1 MDKLIVG
8 AAGGLMRAYY
18 TADRAKF
25 FSDSDDQILGEL
37 ARANTF
43 ALDLEQKGAWLQQIR
58 ILRNALTAIDAFT
71 LYFEF
76 TIPRMGKRADAV
88 LVIGDCIFII
98 EFKVGS
104 ETFDRAAIEQVE
116 GYALD
121 LKNFH
126 AGSHHLSIV
135 PILVATRAKT
145 SPMSQPELALDQV
158 SKPLLSSVIDL
169 GDILRHTAAQHRHRQ
184 LDATTW
190 AASGYRP
197 TPTIIEAARALYA
210 GHTVEEITRRDAGAI
225 NLTRTESAIAQVID
239 HSKDKGMK
247 SICFITGVPGA
258 GKTLAGLNVATR
270 RSEDKTAHTTY
281 LTGNGPLIQVLQ
293 QSLARDQ
300 ARRENTTLTISERKV
315 RRFIQNIHEF
325 RDEYALRD
333 NGPPHDHVVV
343 FDEAQRAW
351 TRAKAATFMQQKRY
365 IADFDMS
372 EPEFLLS
379 VMDRHPDW
387 CAVVCLIG
395 GGQEINTGEAGLSE
409 WMAAIR
415 ARFSHWQVHASAQ
428 IVQPDYDLNRDAR
441 AFIQQDQVRL
451 SEDLHLGVSMRSFR
465 AETLSDF
472 VAHLLNGDAGAARM
486 AFTKLGQYPIV
497 ITRSL
502 DTARRWLR
510 KKARGTERYGLVA
523 SSGAHRLKPE
533 GLHVKAGIDPPNWF
547 LNDRDDVRSSWYL
560 EDVATEFDV
569 QGLELD
575 WVGVC
580 WDADYRYLDG
590 WQHRKFAGTKW
601 RSVNDGFSQLYLKN
615 AYRVILTRA
624 RQGMVIFVPP
634 VDADDPTRPPEFYDG
649 IWQFLKDCGLA
660 ESV

>member
-1 MDKLIVG
+1 
-8 AAGGLMRAYY
+8 MRAYY
-18 TADRAKF
+18 TADREKF

-88 LVIGDCIFII
+88 VVIGDCIFII

-104 ETFDRAAIEQVE
+104 EGFDRHAIEQVE
-116 GYALD
+116 DYALD

-145 SPMSQPELALDQV
+145 SPLSQPELALDQV
-158 SKPLLSSVIDL
+158 SKPLLSNVIDL
-169 GDILRHTAAQHRHRQ
+169 GDILRHAAAQHRHRQ
-184 LDATTW
+184 LDVAQW
-190 AASGYRP
+190 ASSGYRP

-210 GHTVEEITRRDAGAI
+210 RHDVRDIARSDADAI
-225 NLTRTESAIAQVID
+225 NLSRTQDFIAVVIED
-239 HSKDKGMK
+239 AK
-247 SICFITGVPGA
+247 SHQRKTVCFVTGVPGA
-258 GKTLAGLNVATR
+258 GKTLAGLNIATQ
-270 RSEDKTAHTTY
+270 RSESHADEHATF
-281 LTGNGPLIQVLQ
+281 LSGNGPLVDVLREA
-293 QSLARDQ
+293 LARDQ
-300 ARRENTTLTISERKV
+300 SARTGRSKKHVERDV
-315 RRFIQNIHEF
+315 RAFIQNIHHF
-325 RDEYALRD
+325 RDDYA
-333 NGPPHDHVVV
+333 GSATIPSEHVVV

-351 TRAKAATFMQQKRY
+351 TRAQASKFMQAKRG

-387 CAVVCLIG
+387 CTVVCLIG

-409 WMAAIR
+409 WIAAIR
-415 ARFSHWQVHASAQ
+415 ARFPHWRVYASAQ
-428 IVQPDYDLNRDAR
+428 IVQPDYDLNHDAR
-441 AFIQQDQVRL
+441 HFIQQDQVTL
-451 SEDLHLGVSMRSFR
+451 SDDLHLGVSMRSFR
-465 AETLSDF
+465 AETLSGF
-472 VAHLLNGDAGAARM
+472 ISHLLNGEAEAART
-486 AFTKLGQYPIV
+486 AFAQLTAYPIV
-497 ITRSL
+497 ITRDL
-502 DTARRWLR
+502 NVARRWLR
-510 KKARGTERYGLVA
+510 RKARGTERYGLVA
-523 SSGAHRLKPE
+523 SSGAYRLKSE
-533 GLHVKAGIDPPNWF
+533 GLHVKASIEPANWF
-547 LNDRDDVRSSWYL
+547 LNDREDVRASWYL

-580 WDADYRYLDG
+580 WDADYRYSDGG
-590 WQHRKFAGTKW
+590 WQRYKFAGTKW
-601 RSVNDGFSQLYLKN
+601 RHVNDAFAQLYLKN

-624 RQGMVIFVPP
+624 RQGMVIFVPKG
-634 VDADDPTRPPEFYDG
+634 DADDPTRPPVFYDATYA
-649 IWQFLKDCGLA
+649 FLKACGLPDL
-660 ESV
+660 

>member
-1 MDKLIVG
+1 
-8 AAGGLMRAYY
+8 MRAYY

-116 GYALD
+116 DYALD

-135 PILVATRAKT
+135 PILVATRAKA

-169 GDILRHTAAQHRHRQ
+169 GDIIGHAAAQHRHRQ
-184 LDATTW
+184 LDVGTW
-190 AASGYRP
+190 ASSGYRP

-210 GHTVEEITRRDAGAI
+210 RHDVRDIARSDADAI
-225 NLTRTESAIAQVID
+225 NLSRTQDFISAVIED
-239 HSKDKGMK
+239 AKLHHRKTV
-247 SICFITGVPGA
+247 CFVTGVPGA
-258 GKTLAGLNVATR
+258 GKTLAGLNIATQ
-270 RSEDKTAHTTY
+270 RSESHADEHATF
-281 LTGNGPLIQVLQ
+281 LSGNGPLVDVLREA
-293 QSLARDQ
+293 LARDQ
-300 ARRENTTLTISERKV
+300 SARTGRSKSHVARDV
-315 RRFIQNIHEF
+315 RAFIQNIHHF
-325 RDEYALRD
+325 RDDYA
-333 NGPPHDHVVV
+333 GSPTIPSEHVVV

-351 TRAKAATFMQQKRY
+351 TKAQASKFMQAKRG

-387 CAVVCLIG
+387 CTVVCLIG

-415 ARFSHWQVHASAQ
+415 ARFPHWQVHASAQ
-428 IVQPDYDLNRDAR
+428 IVQPDYDLNRDAQ
-441 AFIQQDQVRL
+441 AFIRQEQVTL
-451 SEDLHLGVSMRSFR
+451 SDDLHLGVSMRSFR

-472 VAHLLNGDAGAARM
+472 VSHLLNGDAEAAR
-486 AFTKLGQYPIV
+486 AAYARLTAYPIA
-497 ITRSL
+497 ITRDL
-502 DTARRWLR
+502 DTARHWLR
-510 KKARGTERYGLVA
+510 EKARGTERYGLVA

-533 GLHVKAGIDPPNWF
+533 GLHVKAGIDPANWF

-580 WDADYRYLDG
+580 WDADYRYVDG

-601 RSVNDGFSQLYLKN
+601 RNVNDDFSQLYLKN

-634 VDADDPTRPPEFYDG
+634 GDADDPTRPPEFYDG
-649 IWQFLKDCGLA
+649 IWRFLKDCGLS
-660 ESV
+660 EPSPG

>member
-1 MDKLIVG
+1 
-8 AAGGLMRAYY
+8 MRAYY
-18 TADRAKF
+18 TADREKF

-88 LVIGDCIFII
+88 VVIGDCIFII

-104 ETFDRAAIEQVE
+104 EGFDRHAIEQVE
-116 GYALD
+116 DYALD

-145 SPMSQPELALDQV
+145 SPLSQPELALDQV
-158 SKPLLSSVIDL
+158 SKPLLSNVIDL
-169 GDILRHTAAQHRHRQ
+169 GDILRHAAAQHRHRQ
-184 LDATTW
+184 LDVAQW
-190 AASGYRP
+190 ASSGYRP

-210 GHTVEEITRRDAGAI
+210 RHDVRDIARSDADAI
-225 NLTRTESAIAQVID
+225 NLSRTQDFIAAVIED
-239 HSKDKGMK
+239 AK
-247 SICFITGVPGA
+247 SHQRKTVCFVTGVPGA
-258 GKTLAGLNVATR
+258 GKTLAGLNIATQ
-270 RSEDKTAHTTY
+270 RSESHADEHATF
-281 LTGNGPLIQVLQ
+281 LSGNGPLVDVLREA
-293 QSLARDQ
+293 LARDQ
-300 ARRENTTLTISERKV
+300 SARTGRSKKHVERDV
-315 RRFIQNIHEF
+315 RAFIQNIHHF
-325 RDEYALRD
+325 RDDYA
-333 NGPPHDHVVV
+333 GSATIPSEHVVV

-351 TRAKAATFMQQKRY
+351 TRAQASKFMQAKRGM
-365 IADFDMS
+365 ADFDMS

-387 CAVVCLIG
+387 CTVVCLIG

-415 ARFSHWQVHASAQ
+415 ARFPHWRVYASAQ
-428 IVQPDYDLNRDAR
+428 IVQPDYDLNHDAR
-441 AFIQQDQVRL
+441 HFIQQEQVTL
-451 SEDLHLGVSMRSFR
+451 SDDLHLGVSMRSFR
-465 AETLSDF
+465 AETLTGF
-472 VAHLLNGDAGAARM
+472 VAHLLNGEAEAART
-486 AFTKLGQYPIV
+486 AFAQLTAYPIV
-497 ITRSL
+497 ITRDL
-502 DTARRWLR
+502 NAARRWLR
-510 KKARGTERYGLVA
+510 RKARGTERYGLVA
-523 SSGAHRLKPE
+523 SSGAYRLKPE
-533 GLHVKAGIDPPNWF
+533 GLHVKASIEPANWF
-547 LNDRDDVRSSWYL
+547 LNDREDVRSSWYL

-580 WDADYRYLDG
+580 WDADYRYSDDG
-590 WQHRKFAGTKW
+590 WQHHKFAGTKW
-601 RSVNDGFSQLYLKN
+601 RNVNDTFAQLYLKN

-624 RQGMVIFVPP
+624 RQGMVIFVPKG
-634 VDADDPTRPPEFYDG
+634 DADDPTRPPGFYDTTYA
-649 IWQFLKDCGLA
+649 FLKACGLQDL
-660 ESV
+660 